1 MQFITEVPRT
11 HRCGELR
18 AEHEGQEVV
27 LMGWVHTRRDHGQ
40 AVFIDL
46 RDREGLVQIRFD
58 PSIDEAS
65 HALGQ
70 TLKNEYVVAV
80 AGRVVS
86 RGENKNPNLATGA
99 IEVEAQRAQILNR
112 APELPFQIRDE
123 VTASE
128 EMRLRYRFL
137 DLRRPPLQ
145 RTLMLRSRVNQIV
158 RSALV
163 EDGFIEFETPIL
175 TKATPEGA
183 RDYLVPSRVHP
194 GAFYALPQSPQIF
207 KQLFMVAGY
216 DRYFQICRCFRDE
229 DLRAD
234 RQPEF
239 TQIDIEMSFVRPED
253 VFGVIERM
261 LSRVFREAIG
271 VEIETPFRRMPYSE
285 AMGRYG
291 SDKPDLRFGL
301 ELVDVSEQVR
311 GSGFSVFANA
321 VAGGGLVKGIRLPQG
336 KLTRSQIDKE
346 LTKTV
351 TTYGAKGLAWI
362 KVGEDGA
369 WSGSIAKFFDA
380 AGQAAIGGALGL
392 EAGDMAFFVAD
403 KASVVHNA
411 LGALRNQLAR
421 MSDAIPAGQFAFAW
435 VTDFPSF
442 EYDEKEGRWFAMHHP
457 FTSPDVD
464 SVAELGDDPGAVKA
478 KAYDVVLN
486 GYELGGGS
494 IRIHRA
500 DMQNKVFEILGIGE
514 EERRHKFGFLL
525 DALAYGTPPHGGIAL
540 GMDRLVMLLSGA
552 DNIRD
557 VIAFPK
563 TTSASCLMTDA
574 PSTVDERQ
582 VEEVHVRVVMPEP
595 EKPKG

>member
-86 RGENKNPNLATGA
+86 RGDNKNPNLATGA

-112 APELPFQIRDE
+112 APELPFQIRDD

-239 TQIDIEMSFVRPED
+239 TQIDIEMSFVRPDD

-421 MSDAIPAGQFAFAW
+421 MTDAIPAGQFAFAW

-574 PSTVDERQ
+574 PSTVDQRQ
-582 VEEVHVRVVMPEP
+582 IDEVHVRVVMPEP

>member
-11 HRCGELR
+11 HRCGDLR
-18 AEHEGQEVV
+18 AANEGQEVV
-27 LMGWVHTRRDHGQ
+27 LMGWVHARRDHGQ

-46 RDREGLVQIRFD
+46 RDRSGLVQVRFD
-58 PSIDEAS
+58 ASNDEKS

-70 TLKNEYVVAV
+70 TLRNEYVIAV
-80 AGRVVS
+80 AGTVIS
-86 RGENKNPNLATGA
+86 RGDNKNPNLATGE
-99 IEVEAQRAQILNR
+99 IEVEARHAEILNR

-137 DLRRPPLQ
+137 DLRRAPLQ
-145 RTLMLRSRVNQIV
+145 RVLMLRSRVNQIV
-158 RSALV
+158 RNSLV
-163 EDGFIEFETPIL
+163 DDGFIEFETPIL

-239 TQIDIEMSFVRPED
+239 TQIDIEMSFVRPDD
-253 VFGVIERM
+253 VFAVIER
-261 LSRVFREAIG
+261 LLKRVFADAIG
-271 VEIETPFRRMPYSE
+271 VDIETPFRRMPYAE

-301 ELVDVSEQVR
+301 ELVDVSSLVR
-311 GSGFSVFANA
+311 ESAFAVFAGA
-321 VAGGGLVKGIRLPQG
+321 VASGGLVKGIRLPQG
-336 KLTRSQIDKE
+336 KLTRKQIDSD

-362 KVGEDGA
+362 KVGDDGSWA
-369 WSGSIAKFFDA
+369 GSIAKFFDD
-380 AGQAAIGGALGL
+380 AGRAAIGEAMGL

-403 KASVVHNA
+403 RSTVVHNA
-411 LGALRNQLAR
+411 LGALRGQLAR
-421 MSDAIPAGQFAFAW
+421 LSNAIPAGTYAFSW

-442 EYDEKEGRWFAMHHP
+442 EYDEKDKRWYAMHHP
-457 FTSPDVD
+457 FTAPDVD
-464 SVAELGDDPGAVKA
+464 SVEALGSDPGAVMA

-500 DMQNKVFEILGIGE
+500 DMQNKVFELLGIGE

-540 GMDRLVMLLSGA
+540 GMDRLVMLLAGA

-574 PSTVDERQ
+574 PSTVDQRQ
-582 VEEVHVRVVMPEP
+582 IDEVHIAVVMPQP
-595 EKPKG
+595 EKPAE